1 MGEMPH
7 AVDMFRG
14 RLALITG
21 GGSGIGRAVCCLLAQ
36 KGARILVGDID
47 LEAANATVAL
57 LQEPPEG
64 AEHRA
69 VHIDVSCPH
78 SVKKAFEIFEGGAG
92 EQASIVVNCAGILQ
106 QSNSFLDVSVDEVD
120 RLLGVNIR
128 GAILVTQAA
137 AHSMLRQQ
145 VTNGSIV
152 NISSTVARVTRP
164 CIGVYSATKAAV
176 TCFTRSAAVDVA
188 GNGIRINAVAP
199 CVTATPMAKA
209 ISEAELSKLTAGI
222 PMGRPAMPDEVAT
235 VVAFLC
241 GPDSAFVT
249 GTTVEVNGG
258 V

>member
-1 MGEMPH
+1 MPH

-14 RLALITG
+14 RLALVTG

-36 KGARILVGDID
+36 KGARVLVGDID
-47 LEAANATVAL
+47 LEAANATVVL
-57 LQEPPEG
+57 LQEG
-64 AEHRA
+64 VEHQA
-69 VHIDVSCPH
+69 VHIDVSCPQ
-78 SVKKAFEIFEGGAG
+78 SVKKAFDSFEGGAG
-92 EQASIVVNCAGILQ
+92 EQASIVVNCAGIPQ
-106 QSNSFLDVSVDEVD
+106 QPKSFMDVSVDEVD
-120 RLLGVNIR
+120 RLLGVNLR

-137 AHSMLRQQ
+137 ARSMLRQQ

-164 CIGVYSATKAAV
+164 SIGVYSATKAAV

-188 GNGIRINAVAP
+188 GSGIRINAVAP
-199 CVTATPMAKA
+199 CVTTTPMAKVF
-209 ISEAELSKLTAGI
+209 SEAELSKLTAGI